1 MNQFLNEKNI
11 TVIVGD
17 LGACANLVKNVLSL
31 SLEVDFPNQVG
42 CRLDYIKNLVYPGYL
57 KNNLNQWIKH
67 EYKLRRWKEYYD
79 ADIADQYADIGTTK
93 VIQTSQCSRIIFITH
108 WVDIANALKQ
118 KYPGIQLVSLYP
130 KNDQELKWQIST
142 YISKIG
148 IENLHN
154 FTFIDNSIQQKNNYI
169 DEFGL
174 DSYYQCNVLNM
185 FEVMKERVDCFKK
198 LPAHMITIGQLQ
210 TNDWIFKLC
219 DFLNLKLDVDQAI
232 ELFVTWKKL
241 HPPYDQ
247 INPLLE
253 NLNDKTN

>member
-1 MNQFLNEKNI
+1 MNQVLNEKNI
-11 TVIVGD
+11 IVIVGD
-17 LGACANLVKNVLSL
+17 LGAGTNLVKNVLSL
-31 SLEVDFPNQVG
+31 SPEVDFPNHIES
-42 CRLDYIKNLVYPGYL
+42 RLDYIKNLVYPDYL

-79 ADIADQYADIGTTK
+79 ADIADQYTDIGTTK

-118 KYPGIQLVSLYP
+118 QYPGIQLVSLYP

-148 IENLHN
+148 IENLNN
-154 FTFIDNSIQQKNNYI
+154 FTFFNNIIQQKNNYI
-169 DEFGL
+169 AKFGL
-174 DSYYQCNVLNM
+174 DSYYQFNVLNM
-185 FEVMKERVDCFKK
+185 FEIMKERVNRFKQ
-198 LPAHMITIGQLQ
+198 LPAHLITIGQLQ
-210 TNDWIFKLC
+210 TNDWIFELS
-219 DFLNLKLDVDQAI
+219 DFLNLKLNVDQAI
-232 ELFVTWKKL
+232 ELFVTWKNL

-253 NLNDKTN
+253 NLSDETN

>member
-1 MNQFLNEKNI
+1 MNQCLNEKNI

-31 SLEVDFPNQVG
+31 SPEVDFPNHVES
-42 CRLDYIKNLVYPGYL
+42 RLDYIKNLVYPDYL

-67 EYKLRRWKEYYD
+67 EYQLRRWKEYYD
-79 ADIADQYADIGTTK
+79 VCIADQYADIGTTK
-93 VIQTSQCSRIIFITH
+93 VIQTSQHSRIIFITH
-108 WVDIANALKQ
+108 WADIANALKQ
-118 KYPGIQLVSLYP
+118 KYPDIQLVVLYP

-148 IENLHN
+148 IEKLHN
-154 FTFIDNSIQQKNNYI
+154 FTFLHDIIRQKNNYI
-169 DEFGL
+169 AEFGL

-185 FEVMKERVDCFKK
+185 FEIMKERVNSFKK

-210 TNDWIFKLC
+210 TNNWILELL
-219 DFLNLKLDVDQAI
+219 DFLNLKLNVDQAI
-232 ELFVTWKKL
+232 ELFVTWKNL
-241 HPPYDQ
+241 HPPYNQ

-253 NLNDKTN
+253 NLSNETN